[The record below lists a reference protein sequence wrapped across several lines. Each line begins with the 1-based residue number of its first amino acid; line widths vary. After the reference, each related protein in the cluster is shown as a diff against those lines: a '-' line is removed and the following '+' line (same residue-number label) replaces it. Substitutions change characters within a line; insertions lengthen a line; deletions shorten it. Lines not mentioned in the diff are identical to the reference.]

1 MKANQLYLNILLTII
16 SIALLLI
23 IYQNQLI
30 LNRPVII
37 QNQAQ
42 SQPSNTTQVKNQMQ
56 GRYAIVPVNAD
67 GSIDVRLKS
76 SGETLDI
83 NISRI
88 STSDELDI
96 NIDEIGN
103 YSVSGELPIK
113 NR

>member
-42 SQPSNTTQVKNQMQ
+42 SQPSAATQVKNQMQ